1 MAKRIKVWSGTEWVD
16 VGVLAALPGDYVNTT
31 ALNTALTPYI
41 DTTELNAALTN
52 YKQEINITVNSNIT
66 LQSGYRYFVDTSAA
80 RTLTLP
86 ASPAVGNEILV
97 FDASGTAATN
107 NVTINS
113 NSGKINGSVQNAV
126 LDVNGGAM
134 AFTYTGST
142 YGWRVG

>member
-16 VGVLAALPGDYVNTT
+16 VGVMAAIPTDYVSTT

-66 LQSGYRYFVDTSAA
+66 MQSGYRYFVDTSAA

-113 NSGKINGSVQNAV
+113 NSGKINGSVQDAV
-126 LDVNGGAM
+126 LDVNGGAIG
-134 AFTYTGST
+134 FTYTGST